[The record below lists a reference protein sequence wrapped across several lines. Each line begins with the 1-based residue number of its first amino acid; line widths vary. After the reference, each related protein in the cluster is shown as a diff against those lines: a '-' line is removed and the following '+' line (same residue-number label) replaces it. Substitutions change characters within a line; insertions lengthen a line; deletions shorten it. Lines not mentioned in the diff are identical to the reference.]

1 MSKHSLF
8 AKKKIDA
15 SQFKNGLLER
25 NLTAVGLTAM
35 GVGAVV
41 GAGIFITPGII
52 AAKYAGPGA
61 MLSYLLAAVVCAL
74 AALCYS
80 EFASTI
86 PLAGSAYTY
95 VYTVFG
101 ELVAWILGWALVSEY
116 LFAVASVAVSWSAYF
131 QNLMAG
137 FGLHLPTALSAAW
150 EPGKPAGV
158 NLIAGI
164 VVLIVGFLLS
174 NGMRESTRINTIMV
188 GVKIAVIVIFLGVA
202 IFYVKPANFHPFLPY
217 GASGVLSGAALAF
230 YAYIGFDAVSTASE
244 EVINPQ
250 RDMPIGIIASLL
262 IASLLYAAVATV
274 LVGVVHYTKLN
285 VGDPVAFALQLMHQ
299 NWVAGI
305 ISLGAVAGMT
315 TVLLVMTY
323 GGTRLIFAMSR
334 DGLLPAVFAKI
345 NPKTHVPVAN
355 TWIFAVVTSVV
366 AALVPLDK
374 IAELVNIGTLFAF
387 ATVSLGVIFLRRI
400 PNYNELPQGFK
411 VPLYPIVPI
420 LSCIL
425 CVLLMTQLQI
435 TTWIVFVI
443 WLVIGLVIYFS
454 YSYQHSQ
461 QRM

>member
-137 FGLHLPTALSAAW
+137 FELHLPTALSAAW
-150 EPGKPAGV
+150 EPGKPDS
-158 NLIAGI
+158 
-164 VVLIVGFLLS
+164 VLI
-174 NGMRESTRINTIMV
+174 
-188 GVKIAVIVIFLGVA
+188 
-202 IFYVKPANFHPFLPY
+202 
-217 GASGVLSGAALAF
+217 
-230 YAYIGFDAVSTASE
+230 
-244 EVINPQ
+244 
-250 RDMPIGIIASLL
+250 
-262 IASLLYAAVATV
+262 
-274 LVGVVHYTKLN
+274 
-285 VGDPVAFALQLMHQ
+285 
-299 NWVAGI
+299 
-305 ISLGAVAGMT
+305 
-315 TVLLVMTY
+315 
-323 GGTRLIFAMSR
+323 
-334 DGLLPAVFAKI
+334 
-345 NPKTHVPVAN
+345 
-355 TWIFAVVTSVV
+355 
-366 AALVPLDK
+366 
-374 IAELVNIGTLFAF
+374 
-387 ATVSLGVIFLRRI
+387 
-400 PNYNELPQGFK
+400 
-411 VPLYPIVPI
+411 
-420 LSCIL
+420 
-425 CVLLMTQLQI
+425 
-435 TTWIVFVI
+435 
-443 WLVIGLVIYFS
+443 
-454 YSYQHSQ
+454 
-461 QRM
+461 